1 MDDTIHATQK
11 LALVWGEYPV
21 NFETWLSYVGTAFV
35 VCMIPGPTIL
45 MVMAQA
51 LNHGPKSLLP
61 LIMGTGTG
69 SLLTMSL
76 SFIGLGALM
85 SASAVMFGALK
96 WLGAVYLVYLG
107 INYWRAPVES
117 LRLHSGLMDARQVF
131 RDSFIVTALNPK
143 SIVFFVMLL
152 PLFIDDSH
160 PILMQMMIMSVSFIA
175 VSSLTVMIYGLFSG
189 YIHDKLQSPSTRKWF
204 NRTGG
209 GLLMGAGALT
219 AMMQR

>member
-1 MDDTIHATQK
+1 M
-11 LALVWGEYPV
+11 
-21 NFETWLSYVGTAFV
+21 NFETWLSYVGAAFIA
-35 VCMIPGPTIL
+35 CMIPGPTIL
-45 MVMAQA
+45 MVIAQG
-51 LNHGPKSLLP
+51 LNHGPKSVLP
-61 LIMGTGTG
+61 LIMGTNLGN
-69 SLLTMSL
+69 LLAMSL

-96 WLGAVYLVYLG
+96 WLGAAYLVYLG
-107 INYWRAPVES
+107 ISYWRAPVES
-117 LRLHSGLMDARQVF
+117 LRLESGLMDAREVF

-160 PILMQMMIMSVSFIA
+160 PVLVQMMIMSVSFIV
-175 VSSLTVMIYGLFSG
+175 VSSLTVLIYGVFSG
-189 YIHDKLQSPSTRKWF
+189 YIHDKLKSPLIRKWL

-209 GLLMGAGALT
+209 SLLMGAGALM

>member
-1 MDDTIHATQK
+1 
-11 LALVWGEYPV
+11 
-21 NFETWLSYVGTAFV
+21 
-35 VCMIPGPTIL
+35 MIPGPTIL
-45 MVMAQA
+45 MVIAQG
-51 LNHGPKSLLP
+51 LNHGPKSVLP
-61 LIMGTGTG
+61 LIMGTGLG
-69 SLLTMSL
+69 NLLAMSL

-96 WLGAVYLVYLG
+96 WLGAAYLVYLG
-107 INYWRAPVES
+107 IGYWRAPVES
-117 LRLHSGLMDARQVF
+117 LRLESGLMDAREVF

-160 PILMQMMIMSVSFIA
+160 PVLVQMMIMSVSFIV
-175 VSSLTVMIYGLFSG
+175 VSGLTVLIYGVFSS
-189 YIHDKLQSPSTRKWF
+189 YIHDKLKSPLTRKWL

-209 GLLMGAGALT
+209 SLLMGAGALT